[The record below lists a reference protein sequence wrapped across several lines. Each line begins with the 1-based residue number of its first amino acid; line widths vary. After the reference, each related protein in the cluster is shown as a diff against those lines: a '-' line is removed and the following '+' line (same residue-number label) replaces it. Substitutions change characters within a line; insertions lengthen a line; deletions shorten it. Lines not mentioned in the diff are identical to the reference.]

1 MIESFKSFARK
12 SPLIAGALIGA
23 VAVGILFLIGSLLTG
38 PSTEFGSAAT
48 ILKEDYLRL
57 AIDEFAQSGDGA
69 RARWRYERLGSE
81 GPGLLTLLKND
92 LLTDPATLLNF
103 ARAVGDDVLIA
114 AEPAAAPRPA
124 NGGFSVIGWI
134 LTLLVL
140 ILAAG
145 FVYLFLTD
153 PKRKAS
159 ADALRAKLEKV
170 FSRFYRKSAPRG
182 DRRPDPEAPSIN
194 YRENP
199 FKLQDYPPT
208 PSTAAQ
214 GIPPVKNAASVVA
227 EEPSPRGGSRSAAAS
242 LPEDAMP
249 ELTDVT
255 DTLASQTAETAVR
268 STAGA
273 SAAFFQD
280 VREERRAARRTDNG
294 SVTSVGSSSA
304 SPDIPEFLKGEEAAL
319 SEPETAAAD
328 DPDFYAEDRLPAD
341 QLHSKPDHESF
352 AFYEPP
358 RPVLAGVP
366 EPEPES
372 GDEADAGFSPACN
385 DAMIDD
391 QIADDDN
398 QDSDVPNDDFLE
410 DAGSG
415 DEAEPFAADMQREV
429 GRGEELPPWEDSPA
443 AGAQAIDAIE
453 FKLENRESGAA
464 DGREPALEAK
474 SDPVEPAPSVGSE
487 DDSLQHDGG
496 ESLPE
501 SVPEPIHVVRS
512 DNLNLPLVH
521 YKAVY
526 RLGDDLFDETFSID
540 EMDDEFIGE
549 CGIGIAET
557 INSTEPKAV
566 TAFEA
571 WLFDRQDTMTPT
583 FFMLSEYAY
592 QQPEMLERLKNKGQY
607 GLMEVGQSYVI
618 ETFALKMTLT
628 ILEIVYGTESS
639 DPKSYFDRVVFDVEV
654 VRR

>member
-12 SPLIAGALIGA
+12 SPLIAGILIGA
-23 VAVGILFLIGSLLTG
+23 VAVCILFLLGSLLTG
-38 PSTEFGSAAT
+38 PKTEFGSAAA

-69 RARWRYERLGSE
+69 RARWRYERLGGE

-92 LLTDPATLLNF
+92 PLTDPATLLNF
-103 ARAVGDDVLIA
+103 ARAVGDDVLIS
-114 AEPAAAPRPA
+114 AEPAAARPVS
-124 NGGFSVIGWI
+124 GGFPIIGWV
-134 LTLLVL
+134 LALLVL

-145 FVYLFLTD
+145 FAYLFLTD
-153 PKRKAS
+153 PKRKSS
-159 ADALRAKLEKV
+159 ADALRTKLEDV
-170 FSRFYRKSAPRG
+170 FSRFNRKPAPRG
-182 DRRPDPEAPSIN
+182 ERRPDPGEPSIN
-194 YRENP
+194 YRKSP
-199 FKLQDYPPT
+199 FKLQDYPPM
-208 PSTAAQ
+208 PSAAAQ
-214 GIPPVKNAASVVA
+214 RYSPAKNAASSVA
-227 EEPSPRGGSRSAAAS
+227 EEPAPGGSSRAAAS
-242 LPEDAMP
+242 
-249 ELTDVT
+249 
-255 DTLASQTAETAVR
+255 SQAAVKPD
-268 STAGA
+268 AGA

-280 VREERRAARRTDNG
+280 VREEQRAARRTGDEPL
-294 SVTSVGSSSA
+294 TSARPLSA
-304 SPDIPEFLKGEEAAL
+304 APDIPEFLRGNEAAHPEPGNVNAA
-319 SEPETAAAD
+319 SGVPETR
-328 DPDFYAEDRLPAD
+328 PLDRLPAD
-341 QLHSKPDHESF
+341 DDQEKPARESF

-358 RPVLAGVP
+358 RPVSPGELAGGLEPGP
-366 EPEPES
+366 EPVGET
-372 GDEADAGFSPACN
+372 DAGSCPAC
-385 DAMIDD
+385 IDRLAD
-391 QIADDDN
+391 GGIADDDN
-398 QDSDVPNDDFLE
+398 RTSGEAGSDDISSGA
-410 DAGSG
+410 DAGGG
-415 DEAEPFAADMQREV
+415 DESFAADTRREA
-429 GRGEELPPWEDSPA
+429 EIDDELPPWEDAPA
-443 AGAQAIDAIE
+443 EIETIRTIDPE
-453 FKLENRESGAA
+453 DGNRACGAA
-464 DGREPALEAK
+464 DWREPAPEK
-474 SDPVEPAPSVGSE
+474 SEPVGLASVLSA
-487 DDSLQHDGG
+487 DDALLRHGG

-501 SVPEPIHVVRS
+501 AVPEPIHVVRS